1 MTLANATIQSQIQ
14 ELKDAEI
21 ASVVFLNRLAQLM
34 ATASG
39 ANQHWI
45 LMLDGEGVEVISESD
60 DDVAQF
66 TALAAQVPNFD
77 ETLEWAVEDQ
87 QVTELLYDAPLNL
100 ADQNLPY
107 EYDFFF
113 VPVNCDIDA
122 DLVICLCRPDDFS
135 ADVAMITQ
143 QLALLATL
151 GDFRAEAAKA
161 QAIQQRADR
170 QADEAR
176 IRQNALQ
183 EALELGQ
190 STSLTLEKGKSG
202 FLLANGLKSY
212 LNVDRVT
219 LIEQTGTQMRTL
231 AVSGQ
236 VTFNRRANVV
246 RYTERLAQVVL
257 KSGEALWFDGDQEEL
272 AKPIQKAVRKYID
285 ESLVQSFA
293 LLPIVER
300 QQPVFASE
308 EQALIELV
316 NPGRTDIRKIRGAVL
331 VESIQNP
338 IDRSKMEAQWEQ
350 ARPQVE
356 NNFNNAKQHSDMFML
371 PLILL
376 MTKFFALFRGHTR
389 RTAWGLTLTAA
400 VLIAAGF
407 LIQTDFKVRCEGYLQ
422 PEKMH
427 HVFVGKDGVVTQVL
441 AKEGQQVAA
450 GQPLMILQNRE
461 LELELA
467 NLTGE
472 LKEKKQQHEHMIFR
486 RLSHSE
492 DSPEQTSSD
501 LSYHEMAEQTGLLS
515 KQIASLEKRL
525 ALKQKQI
532 DSLSVRAPFAGQVM
546 GWNVDR
552 KFLNRPL
559 EQGVRLFS
567 VAKINNKR
575 LLELKVPDQRSGY
588 IQNAYRQSDGE
599 EENLQV
605 EFSIASYP
613 DQQFD
618 AEVTHI
624 NPGLEQDTDL
634 GYVLPV
640 EAIPTSELPERL
652 RAGIPV
658 VAKVECGRKSFI
670 YCKTYEFVD
679 WMHRTTFEY
688 LF

>member
-190 STSLTLEKGKSG
+190 STSLTLEKEKSG

-567 VAKINNKR
+567 VAKVNNKR

-588 IQNAYRQSDGE
+588 VQNAFRKSDSKE
-599 EENLQV
+599 KNLQV
-605 EFSIASYP
+605 EFSIASFP
-613 DQQFD
+613 DQQYE

-640 EAIPTSELPERL
+640 EAIPTSELPEGL